1 MIEYVNGDVLL
12 ALERGEL
19 DVVAHG
25 CNCQGGFG
33 SGVAGQIARRW
44 PHVRE
49 AYLTLHKSGGTL
61 LGFFQ
66 PVQISANQ
74 YIVNCGTQDNYLPRG
89 VQHADYDAIN
99 DVMESLS
106 LYTKHK
112 LTRVGI
118 PKIGA
123 GLAGGKWEEIEEIIL
138 RHFTDQDLTVYVYP

>member
-1 MIEYVNGDVLL
+1 MIKYVQGNVLL
-12 ALERGEL
+12 ALKSGDL

-33 SGVAGQIARRW
+33 SGIAGQIAKMW
-44 PHVRE
+44 PHVRSS
-49 AYLTLHKSGGTL
+49 YLDLHRSGGTI

-66 PVQISANQ
+66 PVPISHNQ
-74 YIVNCGTQDNYLPRG
+74 FIVNCGTQDNYLPRG
-89 VQHADYDAIN
+89 IQHADYDAID

-112 LTRVGI
+112 NLRVGV

-123 GLAGGKWEEIEEIIL
+123 GLAGGDWQIIESIIL
-138 RHFTDQDLTVYVYP
+138 RHFVDQDLTVYIYP